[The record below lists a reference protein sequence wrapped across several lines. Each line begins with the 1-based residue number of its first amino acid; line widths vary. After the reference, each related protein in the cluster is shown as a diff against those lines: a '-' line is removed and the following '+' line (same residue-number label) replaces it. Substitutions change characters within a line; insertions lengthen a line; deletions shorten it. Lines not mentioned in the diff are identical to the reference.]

1 MFADSTV
8 VRRWFRDPRVRALLI
23 LLVIVVALA
32 LAWHLVGMADHSPG
46 KMAAGC
52 LMLLALAVLIAVQPT
67 SWTSPVVAQDG
78 VARQAAPRLW
88 CRLGRDPPSDGTV
101 LRR

>member
-1 MFADSTV
+1 M
-8 VRRWFRDPRVRALLI
+8 RRSFQDRRVRALLI

-32 LAWHLVGMADHSPG
+32 LAWHLVGMADHSSG

-52 LMLLALAVLIAVQPT
+52 LMLLALAVLVAVEPT
-67 SWTSPVVAQDG
+67 SWTSLVVAQDG
-78 VARQAAPRLW
+78 LVRQPAPDLW
-88 CRLGRDPPSDGTV
+88 CQLGRDPPSDGSV